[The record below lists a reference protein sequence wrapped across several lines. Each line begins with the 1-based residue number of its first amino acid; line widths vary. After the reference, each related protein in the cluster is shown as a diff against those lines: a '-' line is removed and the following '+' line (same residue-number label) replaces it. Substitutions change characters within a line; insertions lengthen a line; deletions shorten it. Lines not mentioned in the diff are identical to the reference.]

1 MLAFHILT
9 IILDQSMLKQG
20 FLRKF
25 QRSVNSNRF
34 LKMKNFHPQDKS
46 DFKEGTTSENWM
58 RDKGVVDKAFR
69 ERGRSE
75 RRNWQERKSQIYEG
89 GNWGKV
95 QIEAKHLTYKSSNQT
110 PT

>member
-46 DFKEGTTSENWM
+46 DFKEGTTSEN
-58 RDKGVVDKAFR
+58 
-69 ERGRSE
+69 
-75 RRNWQERKSQIYEG
+75 
-89 GNWGKV
+89 
-95 QIEAKHLTYKSSNQT
+95 
-110 PT
+110 